1 MEAKLVGEE
10 LSKCR
15 KGEGVNSYQNCKH
28 LADLYLE
35 LLRDASVRVCILF
48 LSYVYDRKATLTN
61 THAQVKGYKQVT
73 VPKKA

>member
-35 LLRDASVRVCILF
+35 LLRDASVSILI
-48 LSYVYDRKATLTN
+48 LSVFPLFSLPGIYVTDWDALGQGLQASYCE
-61 THAQVKGYKQVT
+61 
-73 VPKKA
+73 